1 MLYTVQLEARL
12 SFFEV
17 ISLAY
22 LTILSSVAPIEPVV
36 VDVFYGCVA
45 GCMEKTSLIDHAIIS
60 VLHFLFLDLEAIP
73 QVCVLDPFNLREGEE
88 NTLQ

>member
-45 GCMEKTSLIDHAIIS
+45 GCMEKTSLIQKAIIP
-60 VLHFLFLDLEAIP
+60 VTDVFFLDLKAFP
-73 QVCVLDPFNLREGEE
+73 QVWVLDPFNLREGEE